1 MVEHSGVRQQDV
13 QQPGALAELECV
25 AALVAQQCAHV
36 YGEVLLVGERGEEGE
51 AEPIVVGLLI
61 QVSGEPV
68 VRPEIVCKI
77 NRL

>member
-1 MVEHSGVRQQDV
+1 M
-13 QQPGALAELECV
+13 

-36 YGEVLLVGERGEEGE
+36 YSEVLLVGERGEEGE